1 MTGDVMPGPT
11 LWLKKE
17 KKNSLMPMGS
27 SPEPCGDPMHDT
39 SNAPRDNPQQRQW
52 NEDEAPSHAA

>member
-1 MTGDVMPGPT
+1 